1 MPSLGFSAQSGPE
14 VPVPIASLT
23 KITTAVVVLKD
34 HPVPPGADGPTITVT
49 ADDVAEYQAELH
61 LDESSIAI
69 QVGETLTE
77 RQMLEALLTQ
87 SANDIAYSL
96 AVWDAGTLDAFVGKM
111 NALATALGATD
122 THYVDASGFDPH
134 SVSSA
139 ADVLRVASAGMAIPT
154 FAEVVA
160 LPKVTLPLVGTV
172 DNIVPEVGTGGVV
185 GIKSGYTSDAGAC
198 MVLAANRVI
207 RGRQVLVIVAV
218 LGQPTPPPTLPKPHD
233 HDHDHHDHD
242 HGTSAPRGPAPAA
255 DHHHTSRPRP
265 PRPRRSP

>member
-1 MPSLGFSAQSGPE
+1 MVTGVAVLMIGASSVVVVQRINAPLAPVAAHATMTAATIVPGGPPVLPWPSKVQGAVVVPSLGFSAQSGPE
-14 VPVPIASLT
+14 FPVSIASLT

-111 NALATALGATD
+111 NALATTLGASD
-122 THYVDASGFDPH
+122 THYVDASGF
-134 SVSSA
+134 
-139 ADVLRVASAGMAIPT
+139 
-154 FAEVVA
+154 
-160 LPKVTLPLVGTV
+160 
-172 DNIVPEVGTGGVV
+172 
-185 GIKSGYTSDAGAC
+185 
-198 MVLAANRVI
+198 
-207 RGRQVLVIVAV
+207 
-218 LGQPTPPPTLPKPHD
+218 
-233 HDHDHHDHD
+233 
-242 HGTSAPRGPAPAA
+242 
-255 DHHHTSRPRP
+255 
-265 PRPRRSP
+265 